1 MNIKYT
7 TTFEIILFCI
17 ALISIVLFIIGLIT
31 DITLL
36 IYIPVIIVG
45 IITLFFFI
53 FNTIRIILYGI
64 GKR

>member
-1 MNIKYT
+1 MDIKYT

-17 ALISIVLFIIGLIT
+17 SLISIVLFIIGLIT

-36 IYIPVIIVG
+36 IYIPVIVVG
-45 IITLFFFI
+45 IITLFFLI

>member
-1 MNIKYT
+1 MDIKYT

-17 ALISIVLFIIGLIT
+17 ALIAIVLFIVGLIT

-36 IYIPVIIVG
+36 IYIPVIVVG
-45 IITLFFFI
+45 IITLFFLI
-53 FNTIRIILYGI
+53 LNTIRIILYGI